1 MGDKVEGVDT
11 CDEFFATNPK
21 PSDYDKQ
28 SKRMKDFCQH
38 HTNLKTK
45 IVLITSGGTT
55 VPLEQN
61 TVRFV
66 DNFSAGTRGAS
77 SAEYFLKSGY
87 AVIFLYRS
95 GSLEPFTRHF
105 PGHTLLDALDISY
118 EGENTNIAVRTEVIP
133 KLLPVLQDYHNAI
146 ESNRFLGVQFKTLSD
161 YAWLVHAACD
171 AVQPLGNRVML
182 YMAAA
187 VADFYVPAKEMPE
200 HKIQSSGG
208 SPKIQLRV
216 APKILR
222 EVATKWAVST
232 YIVSFKLETDEGLL
246 VPKAKNALERY
257 KHKMVI
263 GNILNTRKYRVL
275 IITPDSE
282 KEILLSPEEQSAG
295 VEIESKI
302 VAVLADKHSAHIES
316 VADS

>member
-1 MGDKVEGVDT
+1 MGDKEEFDS

-28 SKRMKDFCQH
+28 LKRMKEFCEH
-38 HTNLKTK
+38 NNKLETK
-45 IVLITSGGTT
+45 VVLITSGGTT

-87 AVIFLYRS
+87 AVIFLHRS

-105 PGHTLLDALDISY
+105 PGHALLDALDISQ
-118 EGENTNIAVRTEVIP
+118 EGEKTSIAVREEVIP

-146 ESNRFLGVQFKTLSD
+146 QSNRFLGVQFKTLSD

-171 AVQPLGNRVML
+171 AVHSLGNRVML

-222 EVATKWAVST
+222 EVATKWAVNT
-232 YIVSFKLETDEGLL
+232 YIISFKLETDEGLL
-246 VPKAKNALERY
+246 VPKARNALERY

-263 GNILNTRKYRVL
+263 GNILNTRKYKVL
-275 IITPDSE
+275 IITQDGE
-282 KEILLSPEEQSAG
+282 KEILLSPEEDSAG

-302 VAVLADKHSAHIES
+302 VAVVAEKHSAYIKS
-316 VADS
+316 TTGS